1 MSDLPVAIE
10 ALQSAHPGRD
20 FLLFSAAITRDVF
33 QQLSRL
39 IEKEQHNT
47 ACTVFL
53 TTRGGDPDAAYRIA
67 RTLQQ
72 RYQHI
77 RIAVPSRCKS
87 AGTLIVIGAHE
98 LAMGELGE
106 LGPID
111 IQVVKPAE
119 FHERGSALDVMQAI
133 EVAELHVRNVFL
145 KTLRDLRRDARLST
159 KIAGQLATNIA
170 MAVAA
175 PLYNQIYA
183 NRLGELRRTMEIS
196 KEYGERLNNFS
207 HSLREEALETLC
219 TAYPSHGFVID
230 SKEARELFQDVLPL
244 TVEESAICTILWD
257 LLGEE
262 SGEAPAFIRP
272 SGDCHG

>member
-39 IEKEQHNT
+39 IEKEQQNA

-133 EVAELHVRNVFL
+133 EVAELHVRHVFL
-145 KTLRDLRRDARLST
+145 KTLRDLRRDGRLST

-175 PLYNQIYA
+175 PLYNQIDA

-207 HSLREEALETLC
+207 HCLREEALETLC

-230 SKEARELFQDVLPL
+230 SKEAAELFQDVLPL

>member
-1 MSDLPVAIE
+1 MPDLPNAIE
-10 ALQSAHPGRD
+10 ALRSAHPGRD
-20 FLLFSAAITRDVF
+20 FLLFSTTITRDVF

-39 IEKEQHNT
+39 IETAQQHP
-47 ACTVFL
+47 ACTLFL

-98 LAMGELGE
+98 LAMGDLGE

-133 EVAELHVRNVFL
+133 DAAELHVRNVFL
-145 KTLRDLRRDARLST
+145 KTLRDLRRGGRLST
-159 KIAGQLATNIA
+159 KVAGRLASNIA
-170 MAVAA
+170 MGVAA
-175 PLYNQIYA
+175 PLYGQIDA

-196 KEYGERLNNFS
+196 KEYGERLNS
-207 HSLREEALETLC
+207 ISRSLREEALETLC

-230 SKEARELFQDVLPL
+230 RKEAGELFQQVSPL
-244 TVEESAICTILWD
+244 TVEESALCTVLWD
-257 LLGEE
+257 VLGEE
-262 SGEAPAFIRP
+262 SGEPPAFITSRRE
-272 SGDCHG
+272 GHD